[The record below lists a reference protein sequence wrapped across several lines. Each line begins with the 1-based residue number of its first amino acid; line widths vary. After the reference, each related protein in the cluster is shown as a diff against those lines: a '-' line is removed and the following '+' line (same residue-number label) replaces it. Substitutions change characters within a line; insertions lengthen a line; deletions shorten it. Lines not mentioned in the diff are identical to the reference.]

1 MSPLNDILPPRLVA
15 VDSHTLSVVDDFI
28 QSYSTECESLGYALN
43 ALNQALAN
51 DPTSKGVL
59 TAVQSALFRISL
71 HAEETS
77 GGIMEQLILMPELE
91 VNPYEQQ

>member
-1 MSPLNDILPPRLVA
+1 MKNNNEILEPCLVA
-15 VDSHTLSVVDDFI
+15 VDSHTLSVVDDYI
-28 QSYSTECESLGYALN
+28 QSYSSECESLGYALN
-43 ALNQALAN
+43 ALNKALAD

-77 GGIMEQLILMPELE
+77 EGIMEQLILAPEIK
-91 VNPYEQQ
+91 VDNYE